1 MYTHTS
7 DFSLI
12 PHIPREYISLVE
24 QRVAITNFTDVL
36 QVKAK
41 KAEIEMTRL
50 KDHFKE
56 NDEENSRFFQ
66 STSDVPS
73 APNE

>member
-1 MYTHTS
+1 M
-7 DFSLI
+7 
-12 PHIPREYISLVE
+12 E

-56 NDEENSRFFQ
+56 NDENSRFFQ